1 MLLLEKLILLLLCLA
16 LYLPG
21 NLTIYAVV
29 PVIAAL
35 TAAALGSY
43 LDKPAWRAALFALYA
58 LGCLVDPRLVFF
70 LPLIGIDLFQGRFW
84 PLILLAAW
92 PLAASLPR
100 LDWGLALSVAILIGL
115 AWFLQDRGLKLARIR
130 SQATEYED
138 LTRDR
143 ALRLEQKNKALM
155 EKQDYEVRVATLRER
170 NRIAR
175 DIHDHVGHLLTRAIL
190 QLGAIQTISRS
201 GPLHE
206 PLTGLK
212 QTLDDSM
219 TEIRRSLHDL
229 HDASVDLTV
238 ELEAMVG
245 PFTFCPVSLVID
257 LREKPDQPL
266 VLAFL
271 AIVREGLS
279 NIARHSNATQASL
292 LLREHPGFYQ
302 LTLRDNGT
310 SQEADGPVDLEQLT
324 GQKSS
329 GIGLAGMAE
338 RVRALNG
345 QINIRREQ
353 GFVILITVPRQD
365 RTGGRRDE

>member
-1 MLLLEKLILLLLCLA
+1 LL
-16 LYLPG
+16 
-21 NLTIYAVV
+21 
-29 PVIAAL
+29 
-35 TAAALGSY
+35 
-43 LDKPAWRAALFALYA
+43 
-58 LGCLVDPRLVFF
+58 
-70 LPLIGIDLFQGRFW
+70 
-84 PLILLAAW
+84 
-92 PLAASLPR
+92 R

-245 PFTFCPVSLVID
+245 PFTFCPVSLVIG

>member
-1 MLLLEKLILLLLCLA
+1 MLLLEKLILLLMCLA

-21 NLTIYAVV
+21 NLSIYAVV

-35 TAAALGSY
+35 TAAALGSW
-43 LDKPAWRAALFALYA
+43 LEKPAWRAAVFALYV
-58 LGCLVDPRLVFF
+58 LLCLADPRLVFF
-70 LPLIGIDLFQGRFW
+70 LPLVVVDLFQDRFR
-84 PLILLAAW
+84 LLALLAAW
-92 PLAASLPR
+92 PLAARQPQ
-100 LDWGLALSVAILIGL
+100 LDWGQTLSVVLLIGL
-115 AWFLQDRGLKLARIR
+115 AWFLQDRGLKLSRIR
-130 SQATEYED
+130 SRATEYED

-190 QLGAIQTISRS
+190 QLGAIQTVSRG

-229 HDASVDLTV
+229 HDASVDLAV

-257 LREKPDQPL
+257 LKEKPDQPV

-310 SQEADGPVDLEQLT
+310 SQEPDGPVDLDRLAGRT
-324 GQKSS
+324 AA

-345 QINIRREQ
+345 QINIRRER
-353 GFVILITVPRQD
+353 GFVILITVPRQP
-365 RTGGRRDE
+365 RGGK

>member
-58 LGCLVDPRLVFF
+58 LGCLADPRLVFF
-70 LPLIGIDLFQGRFW
+70 LPLSGIDLFQGRFW

>member
-43 LDKPAWRAALFALYA
+43 LDKPAWRAALFALNA
-58 LGCLVDPRLVFF
+58 QGCLVAPLLVYF
-70 LPLIGIDLFQGRFW
+70 LPLDGLDLIQGRFW

-292 LLREHPGFYQ
+292 LLREHPG
-302 LTLRDNGT
+302 L
-310 SQEADGPVDLEQLT
+310 
-324 GQKSS
+324 
-329 GIGLAGMAE
+329 
-338 RVRALNG
+338 
-345 QINIRREQ
+345 
-353 GFVILITVPRQD
+353 
-365 RTGGRRDE
+365 